1 MHYELVS
8 RALAY
13 ASCIST
19 TSLLLTS
26 VAIAA
31 INVGRVHPSSCH
43 PNACLA
49 GIRVGSEAQLGALTS
64 KAHVASLAAK
74 FWPVI

>member
-8 RALAY
+8 RSLAY

-19 TSLLLTS
+19 MSLLLTS

-31 INVGRVHPSSCH
+31 INVGRLHPASCQ

-49 GIRVGSEAQLGALTS
+49 GIRVDTEAQYGALTS

-74 FWPVI
+74 FWPVT

>member
-8 RALAY
+8 RAIAY

-19 TSLLLTS
+19 MSLLLTS

-31 INVGRVHPSSCH
+31 INVGTLHPAFCH

-49 GIRVGSEAQLGALTS
+49 GIRVGTEAQYGALTS
-64 KAHVASLAAK
+64 KAHVASLAARL
-74 FWPVI
+74 WPVT